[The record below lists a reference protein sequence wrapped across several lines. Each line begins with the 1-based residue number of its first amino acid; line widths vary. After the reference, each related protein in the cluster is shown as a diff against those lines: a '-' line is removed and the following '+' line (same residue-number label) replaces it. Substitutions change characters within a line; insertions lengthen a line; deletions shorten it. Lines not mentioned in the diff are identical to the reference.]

1 MVTSWLFLVAYTCSG
16 LAGLMYEVAWTRL
29 LTLYIGHTTAAAS
42 AVVAAFLGG
51 LAIGAAAGG
60 RIASSLSPRR
70 SLQAYVGLEIA
81 VVIGALLLPLE
92 LSWFG
97 PVLRWAY
104 QDGGGPL
111 FPLVRIVSCIVMVM
125 LPALALGATFPMAV
139 RWFSR
144 HSDRPATRSSALYFV
159 NTIGAAAGS
168 LLAGFA
174 LIPSIGISGTTY
186 VAMAATTVAA
196 LCVLGVLFREQKPGI
211 TEEQASDIWNQGRGK
226 KSRKPRVEV
235 PRPESGGARSYA
247 PPWLAIMVLGLSGF
261 AALVHEMA
269 WTRILSLVLG
279 PTTYAFAATL
289 AAVIA
294 GVAIGSGIGTW
305 LVSARASKAA
315 GMLAFTLSL
324 AAVTASWTY
333 AAAGSRIPMMVARHV
348 ADLSDFDQLLTRGV
362 LLTMALILPT
372 SACLGAAFPFALALV
387 DDRLHPA
394 PGRFGLV
401 YAVNTLGSV
410 SGSLAA
416 GFLFIPVFGIQP
428 TLWVVSGSLI
438 ACAIALI
445 VSGALTG
452 PSRVAGF
459 VTAAIAIVLVA
470 TSPPWD
476 RELLASGVY
485 MYAPY
490 VPKDLD
496 LETQLKAG
504 DLLYYEEGAAATVSV
519 KRLTGTTTLAVD
531 GKTDASN
538 RGDMLTQKLIAHLP
552 LLLHDD
558 PKDVFIIGLGSGMT
572 AGAALTHPI
581 ARADVI
587 EISPEVVEASRFFKA
602 ENRDALAD
610 PRTNLIIGD
619 GRSHLALSDR
629 KYDVIVSEPSNPWIA
644 GVSSLFTRE
653 FFASARARL
662 APGGIICQWANA
674 YNISEADLKSI
685 VATFTSVFPE
695 GTVWLVGGDDVLM
708 LASLEPIDGRLTRLA
723 ANMHRPEAAADLA
736 SVGVVD
742 PFSILSLYVGGPGE
756 LGAYT
761 AGAPLFDD
769 DRMTLEFTAPRE
781 LHKRRA
787 GENGATLTRLLQD
800 AGPDAIR
807 QSRATAGAAEWRH
820 RGDMHRQ
827 ADVYQRA
834 YDDYLQA
841 LAKDPADAGALDGL
855 VRTAL
860 ITKQTSEAAAAIGKA
875 GKATVEQ
882 RVATSKLL
890 AASGD
895 RDGAVA
901 AAREAVSQSP
911 QSPLGLEQLAAIF
924 ADSGDT
930 VQLDATVAEL
940 RALAPQYAGTEFY
953 AAVAAFLHG
962 DPSQAA
968 ASAERAIAIDPGY
981 AATYDLIGA
990 AYTRLGRLDPAR
1002 QAFQKSLSFDAHDST
1017 AYENLGVLELNAGN
1031 RALAAKYFS
1040 EALWLVPDS
1049 PTARQGL
1056 AQSRR

>member
-1 MVTSWLFLVAYTCSG
+1 
-16 LAGLMYEVAWTRL
+16 
-29 LTLYIGHTTAAAS
+29 
-42 AVVAAFLGG
+42 
-51 LAIGAAAGG
+51 
-60 RIASSLSPRR
+60 
-70 SLQAYVGLEIA
+70 
-81 VVIGALLLPLE
+81 
-92 LSWFG
+92 
-97 PVLRWAY
+97 
-104 QDGGGPL
+104 
-111 FPLVRIVSCIVMVM
+111 
-125 LPALALGATFPMAV
+125 MA
-139 RWFSR
+139 
-144 HSDRPATRSSALYFV
+144 
-159 NTIGAAAGS
+159 
-168 LLAGFA
+168 
-174 LIPSIGISGTTY
+174 GTTI
-186 VAMAATTVAA
+186 AA
-196 LCVLGVLFREQKPGI
+196 LCVFVVLMM
-211 TEEQASDIWNQGRGK
+211 N
-226 KSRKPRVEV
+226 PRD
-235 PRPESGGARSYA
+235 GGAVLQPSPTKRTPPPRSTAADRAQSYA
-247 PPWLAIMVLGLSGF
+247 PPWLAIVVLGLSGF
-261 AALVHEMA
+261 AALVHEIA

-305 LVSARASKAA
+305 LVSTRPSKAA

-333 AAAGSRIPMMVARHV
+333 AAAGARIPMMVARYV
-348 ADLSDFDQLLTRGV
+348 ADSADFDQLLVRGV

-372 SACLGAAFPFALALV
+372 SACLGAAFPFALALA
-387 DDRLHPA
+387 DDRLHAA

-410 SGSLAA
+410 AGSLAA
-416 GFLFIPVFGIQP
+416 GFLFIPAFGIQP
-428 TLWVVSGSLI
+428 TLWIVSGALI

-445 VSGALTG
+445 LSGALTG
-452 PSRVAGF
+452 TSRVVGF

-504 DLLYYEEGAAATVSV
+504 ELLYYEEGAAATVSV

-552 LLLHDD
+552 LLLHSN

-581 ARADVI
+581 TRADVI
-587 EISPEVVEASRFFKA
+587 EISPEVVKASGFFKT
-602 ENRDALAD
+602 ENRNALAD
-610 PRTNLIIGD
+610 PRTNLIVGD
-619 GRSHLALSDR
+619 GRSHLALSQR
-629 KYDVIVSEPSNPWIA
+629 QYDVIVSEPSNPWIA

-685 VATFTSVFPE
+685 VATFTSVFPN

-708 LASLEPIDGRLTRLA
+708 LASLEPIDGLLARLA
-723 ANMHRPEAAADLA
+723 ANMKQPEVANDLA
-736 SVGVVD
+736 SVGIVD
-742 PFSILSLYVGGPGE
+742 PFSILSLYIGGPE
-756 LGAYT
+756 QLRAYA

-800 AGPDAIR
+800 AGPEVIR
-807 QSRATAGAAEWRH
+807 QARTAAGAGEWRH
-820 RGDMHRQ
+820 RGDMHRK

-841 LAKDPADAGALDGL
+841 LSKDPADAAALDGL
-855 VRTAL
+855 VQTAL
-860 ITKQTSEAAAAIGKA
+860 VTKRAADAAAALKKA
-875 GKATVEQ
+875 GARTPQ
-882 RVATSKLL
+882 QLVAVSKLQAAAGERDEAL
-890 AASGD
+890 AL
-895 RDGAVA
+895 
-901 AAREAVSQSP
+901 AREATTL
-911 QSPLGLEQLAAIF
+911 SPLSPMGLEQLASLF
-924 ADSGDT
+924 AESGDT

-940 RALAPQYAGTEFY
+940 RALAPGRAATEFY

-962 DPSQAA
+962 DADGA
-968 ASAERAIAIDPGY
+968 VGHAERAIAIDPSY

-990 AYTRLGRLDPAR
+990 AYTRLNRLDPAR

-1017 AYENLGVLELNAGN
+1017 AYENLGVLELNAGDH
-1031 RALAAKYFS
+1031 ALAAKYFA

-1049 PTARQGL
+1049 PTSRQGI
-1056 AQSRR
+1056 AQSKR